1 VSSATLTIGGRTIF
15 SRTAVAAEIERRRA
29 LAAEMHLAPFVRDIV
44 WPCLEAGRE
53 YQHGWHIDAICL
65 PGDVVITT
73 RDGPRAIGWI
83 VNNCWRGEVASF
95 NHATSRIE
103 WRPIKCG
110 MKSRPKALLD
120 VKFQDGSSLT
130 LTGNHPLFTVGEGYV
145 PAALAKGGDIALQ
158 LQVLPQPAEGKRAGA
173 DHCIVGVSVS
183 SVVQSLR
190 VCEAVYNIEV
200 DGNNNYFADGILVH
214 NCEHLEAVSA
224 GQIRDL
230 LITIPPRHLKSTIST
245 IAWPAWVWVRDPG
258 KRFLC
263 VSYSLLLASEH
274 AVYSRR
280 LIESPL
286 YQRAWGSRYVL
297 AGDQNLKM
305 SYFNNRGG
313 ARISV
318 SMSAG
323 SSATGR
329 GGDVLVFDDPNNV
342 QEIHSAAHRREVI
355 EVYRTVFTSRRN
367 DLRTGARVIIMQ
379 RSHVEDLAGY
389 VLECGG
395 FTHLCLPEEYEPSR
409 SCVTVLGW
417 KDPRIEEGELL
428 FPARLG
434 GEQVRQIK
442 AESTALA
449 YGAQYQQEPRPESG
463 SLFKIGKIALLP
475 RDRPHDPRDPST
487 QLPARPY
494 TECRFWD
501 CAATEPA
508 PGRDPDYTVGARV
521 RLYEHGLIV
530 VMDIMRGRWGP
541 SEGDRMM
548 AHAMTLDGIGCRVR
562 EEIEGGSSGKKII
575 AAHSKMFFGVD
586 YKGEPTGGKSKELR
600 ARPLASKMDA
610 LEPLVAMIEAPW
622 NAAFI
627 EELRDFPNGKHDDQ
641 VDSVCG
647 AYNSLALEATVPQI
661 YSQRMAL
668 AGEGIPLSGIGAQR
682 LVMPNYIDFSKMFP
696 KG

>member
-1 VSSATLTIGGRTIF
+1 
-15 SRTAVAAEIERRRA
+15 
-29 LAAEMHLAPFVRDIV
+29 
-44 WPCLEAGRE
+44 
-53 YQHGWHIDAICL
+53 
-65 PGDVVITT
+65 
-73 RDGPRAIGWI
+73 
-83 VNNCWRGEVASF
+83 
-95 NHATSRIE
+95 
-103 WRPIKCG
+103 
-110 MKSRPKALLD
+110 
-120 VKFQDGSSLT
+120 
-130 LTGNHPLFTVGEGYV
+130 
-145 PAALAKGGDIALQ
+145 
-158 LQVLPQPAEGKRAGA
+158 
-173 DHCIVGVSVS
+173 
-183 SVVQSLR
+183 
-190 VCEAVYNIEV
+190 
-200 DGNNNYFADGILVH
+200 
-214 NCEHLEAVSA
+214 
-224 GQIRDL
+224 
-230 LITIPPRHLKSTIST
+230 
-245 IAWPAWVWVRDPG
+245 VWVRDPG